1 MKMQSKYVRRRRAVA
16 VGLLVGVIWWANSAT
31 TPKECKVPL
40 DQMSQFCV
48 DLMYP

>member
-16 VGLLVGVIWWANSAT
+16 VGLLVGVIWWANSVT